1 MQCKQDKEMNEQ
13 KEHPI
18 QELEEVIQIEE
29 ADLII
34 VVGAELDHLIPER
47 EVNLVASF
55 AASLYM

>member
-1 MQCKQDKEMNEQ
+1 MNEQ
-13 KEHPI
+13 KEPPI